1 MRAKIPNR
9 RGCIRQSVQ
18 IGGTSRFYIDVDSL
32 THPREVWL
40 RLKGPTIDTLHIS
53 LLDEL
58 AISCASRLQLGESLE
73 EVFEPMLGTKA
84 GPSGPVRGDHEGRI
98 RFCSSVTDY
107 LARYILV
114 HCGGRDDLAHM
125 RKPE

>member
-58 AISCASRLQLGESLE
+58 GESLE

-84 GPSGPVRGDHEGRI
+84 GPSGPVRGDYQGRI

>member
-1 MRAKIPNR
+1 MHTKLSDR
-9 RGCIRQSVQ
+9 RTCVWQSVK
-18 IGGTSRFYIDVDSL
+18 IGGTCRLYINVDRIEE
-32 THPREVWL
+32 PKEIWMQI
-40 RLKGPTIDTLHIS
+40 KGPNIDSLHIS

-58 AISCASRLQLGESLE
+58 AISCSSRLQLGEPIE

-84 GPSGPVRGDHEGRI
+84 GPSGPVKGDHEGRI

-114 HCGGRDDLAHM
+114 HCGGRDDLAHV
-125 RKPE
+125 KKA